1 MKRNHILLGVLA
13 LGTLFSSCTF
23 LDKMPD
29 SRTEINRANKIERLL
44 VTAYPTLMPMGF
56 VEHRTD
62 NVEDN
67 GPKFEDSNLEN
78 HEGFYWESNSG
89 TDWDTETNFWSTCYD
104 AIMTANQALESI

>member
-1 MKRNHILLGVLA
+1 MKRNHILLGVFA
-13 LGTLFSSCTF
+13 LGTLFSSCNF

-29 SRTEINRANKIERLL
+29 SRTELNRGDKIERLL

-67 GPKFEDSNLEN
+67 GPRYEDSNLEN
-78 HEGFYWESNSG
+78 HEGSTGSPIVGRTGIRRPTSG
-89 TDWDTETNFWSTCYD
+89 APAMMRS
-104 AIMTANQALESI
+104 

>member
-13 LGTLFSSCTF
+13 LGALFSSCTF

-29 SRTEINRANKIERLL
+29 SRTELNRADKIERLL

-62 NVEDN
+62 KVEALVVLQIRV
-67 GPKFEDSNLEN
+67 LELRTIVL
-78 HEGFYWESNSG
+78 YVV
-89 TDWDTETNFWSTCYD
+89 
-104 AIMTANQALESI
+104 